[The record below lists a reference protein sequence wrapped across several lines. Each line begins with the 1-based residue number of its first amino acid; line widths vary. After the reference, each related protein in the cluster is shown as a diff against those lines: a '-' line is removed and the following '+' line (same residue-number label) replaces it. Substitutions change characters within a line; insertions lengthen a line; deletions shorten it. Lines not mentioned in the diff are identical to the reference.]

1 MPLSQSKEKLM
12 YNDYPTHDAASQIVV
27 RGLSHFYPKCKA
39 PALKNID
46 LTIRKGSILGLLG
59 PNGAGKST
67 LLGLLTGQ
75 LHLQQGSIEMSGFD
89 AHSQMRQIKAISALV
104 PQDYAFYPTLTLH
117 DNLDFFAG
125 VYRLGDAYSARLK
138 QCVEICRL
146 DALLNRRA
154 EDCSGG
160 EKRRLN
166 LAIALLN
173 APSILYLDE
182 PTVGIDA
189 ESRQHILA
197 AISQLRSAGTTIVY
211 TSHYLEEVE
220 AICDEVAFINHG
232 EILAHDSLAN
242 LLQQDQG
249 KVAWLRFHTTP
260 SADDIAALSAFAPAM
275 QGTHTLRLDLPSN
288 ADPLLLLAQTL
299 AQHHLQP
306 DHLQIGFNR
315 LERIYFDL
323 LAIEPGH

>member
-1 MPLSQSKEKLM
+1 MT
-12 YNDYPTHDAASQIVV
+12 DHASQIII
-27 RGLSHFYPKCKA
+27 RNLSHSYPGAAA
-39 PALKNID
+39 PALQDIN
-46 LTIRKGSILGLLG
+46 LTLSKGRILGLLG

-75 LHLQQGSIEMSGFD
+75 LRVQQGSIDMAGFS
-89 AHSQMRQIKAISALV
+89 ARSQMREIKAISALV
-104 PQDYAFYPTLTLH
+104 PQDYAFYPTLTLRN
-117 DNLDFFAG
+117 NLEFFAG
-125 VYRLGDAYSARLK
+125 VYRLGDRFPERLA

-146 DALLNRRA
+146 DALLDRRA
-154 EDCSGG
+154 EECSGG

-173 APSILYLDE
+173 APAILYLDE

-189 ESRQHILA
+189 ESRQHILT
-197 AISQLRSAGTTIVY
+197 AIGQLRRKGTTIIY

-220 AICDEVAFINHG
+220 AICDDVAFINHG
-232 EILAHDSLAN
+232 KILAHDSLVN

-249 KVAWLRFHTTP
+249 KVAWLRFR
-260 SADDIAALSAFAPAM
+260 SAPAASDLAALSAFAPTM
-275 QGTHTLRLDLPSN
+275 QDSNTLRLNMPSD

-299 AQHHLQP
+299 AQHQLQP
-306 DHLQIGFNR
+306 DHVQIGFNR

-323 LAIEPGH
+323 LAAKPGA